1 MTIQQAKIELRKAI
15 IARRSALSL
24 PLRQTANRAIS
35 KRVLALGSFHDA
47 QTVMAYMSIGAEFS
61 TSELVRAAIDCDKV
75 LVLPKVNSAERK
87 LDLFRVDNL
96 DDNLKPGIWGI
107 LEPDPERCEKMPTEE
122 IDFVLVPGV
131 AFDADCHRLG
141 YGGGYYDRLLEE
153 LGPFATFVAAAFA
166 LQIIERVPVE
176 EHDVG
181 LDVVVTEHE
190 KYVHND
196 FLNRER

>member
-1 MTIQQAKIELRKAI
+1 MTIQDAKIELRKAI
-15 IARRSALSL
+15 VARRSALSL
-24 PLRQTANRAIS
+24 PVRQTANRAIS
-35 KRVLALGSFHDA
+35 KHVLALGGFHDA
-47 QTVMAYMSIGAEFS
+47 QTVMAYMSIAAEFS
-61 TSELVRAAIDCDKV
+61 TSEIARAAIDRDKV
-75 LVLPKVNSAERK
+75 LVLPKVNRVERR

-96 DDNLKPGIWGI
+96 DENLKPGIWGI
-107 LEPDPERCEKMPTEE
+107 LEPDPERCEKISLEE

-166 LQIIERVPVE
+166 VQIVERVPVE

-190 KYVHND
+190 KYVHSE
-196 FLNRER
+196 FLNHEG